1 MNAKYKIII
10 VVSLAAVFAIGA
22 GAGFFAGKTYSRSEK
37 CAAKERRR
45 HQPPTVEMLARDLSL
60 NQTQQAALRDLFQKS
75 EERFKLFDTEYHK
88 QLNELRLLLKN
99 DIDAVLT
106 PEQKIKLEA
115 MIREHIQ
122 KTKKIKDARNSD
134 GRPQEKDKGE
144 TP

>member
-1 MNAKYKIII
+1 
-10 VVSLAAVFAIGA
+10 
-22 GAGFFAGKTYSRSEK
+22 
-37 CAAKERRR
+37 
-45 HQPPTVEMLARDLSL
+45 MLARDLSL
-60 NQTQQAALRDLFQKS
+60 TQVQQDALRGLFQKS